1 MIGRISS
8 KIISSI
14 AYTVIGSEVV
24 KSAMT
29 RENASKVAT
38 LTGKVVTTTYQTVR
52 SKANSLKVAVSQR
65 KVEILTAKSQDK
77 LEEVAKSEETI
88 PY

>member
-29 RENASKVAT
+29 RENVSKVAA
-38 LTGKVVTTTYQTVR
+38 LTGKVVTTTARTVR